1 MYTETDILDLTR
13 QLNNRLMRWMIPE
26 ALLLAAVIFSFVRR
40 IEWLSSLLFALLCA
54 VILFSLNLS
63 ILPVSRYR
71 AFLRNALNGRTTQS
85 VAVFVSYGK
94 EPVLREG
101 VRFYPL
107 MMRVDSAKEEMDK
120 RQFYWDANL
129 PKPEWQAGD
138 RIASRSYERQII
150 AWEKAKDDAP
160 LEG

>member
-1 MYTETDILDLTR
+1 MYTEKDILDLSE
-13 QLNNRLMRWMIPE
+13 QLKQRVLVWLMPE
-26 ALLLAAVIFSFVRR
+26 ALLLAAVIFSFIRR

-54 VILFSLNLS
+54 VILFSLNLT

-71 AFLRNALNGRTTQS
+71 AFLRNALNGRTTRS
-85 VAVFVSYGK
+85 VAVFVSFAE
-94 EPVLREG
+94 EPVKREG

-107 MMRVDSAKEEMDK
+107 IMRVDSVKEEMDE

-129 PKPEWQAGD
+129 PKPEWKAGD
-138 RIASRSYERQII
+138 RITSRSYERQII